1 MTTTGYMLRLFAWR
15 KAEFVKTCLAWTVY
29 HVTPLAQALLVKAIF
44 DTLSG
49 KAPVGYNPWTL
60 VVILA
65 SAYALRQIA
74 FVVSFRLFT
83 RYYLKVQAF
92 LRRNLLDYLMTARGS
107 RVLPESP
114 AGAVTRF
121 RDDVEE
127 MALYVESWVDIWG
140 FLIYGVC
147 AIAFLFW
154 IDPVIAAIVCTPLF
168 GMTLLI
174 RRLSPAIR
182 RLRQRTREATG
193 RVTDFIGET
202 FAAVQAVKVAGEE
215 EGMTAHFQSL
225 SQERRKR
232 DLADVLLTEMTR
244 SLFNGLIYIGIGF
257 MLTAATLKIQ
267 RGTFTVGD
275 LAVFIQ
281 LLPRVNHIL
290 TVIGSML
297 AQHRRIGVAT
307 ERIEKLMV
315 DAPEYQLVNPAPL
328 ILNGPLTSFAP
339 EPRQGT
345 HLETL
350 EVVGLSYHYPGTQ
363 MGIDNVSFSLKRGDF
378 VVVTGRI
385 GAGKT
390 TLIRVLQGLLPK
402 TAGRIL
408 WNGELIDDPAT
419 FFTPPNSSYTAQI
432 PRLFSDTLRD
442 NVLLGDSRDDHLL
455 LALEWAAMGPDLAV
469 LENGVDTVVGARGVK
484 LSGGQVQRASA
495 ARMIACGADLLI
507 LDDLSSALDLAT
519 EQQLWRTLLSERE
532 VACLVVSHRR
542 PALRRATQI
551 LLLEEGRIVARGTL
565 NELLASSA
573 SMRRIW
579 DEDEKTEADQSE
591 LFDIT
596 RLPGNGRDPA
606 ETPECKTGV
615 PES

>member
-49 KAPVGYNPWTL
+49 KATVGYNPWTL

-83 RYYLKVQAF
+83 RYYLRVQAF

-127 MALYVESWVDIWG
+127 IASYVESWVDIWG

-174 RRLSPAIR
+174 RRLSPVIR
-182 RLRQRTREATG
+182 RLRQRTRETTG

-215 EGMTAHFQSL
+215 DAMTAHFRSL

-232 DLADVLLTEMTR
+232 ALSDVLMTEMTR

-257 MLTAATLKIQ
+257 MLTAATLKIR

-297 AQHRRIGVAT
+297 AQHRRVGVAT

-328 ILNGPLTSFAP
+328 ILNGPPTSFAP

-345 HLETL
+345 RLETL

-402 TAGRIL
+402 TAGRIF
-408 WNGELIDDPAT
+408 WNGKSIDDPAT
-419 FFTPPNSSYTAQI
+419 FFTPPNSSYAAQI

-442 NVLLGDSRDDHLL
+442 NVLLGDSRDNHLL

-469 LENGVDTVVGARGVK
+469 LENGVDTVVGVRGVK

-495 ARMIACGADLLI
+495 ARMFACGADLLI

-519 EQQLWRTLLSERE
+519 EQQLWRTLLRERE
-532 VACLVVSHRR
+532 AACLVVSHRR
-542 PALRRATQI
+542 PALCRATQI

-565 NELLASSA
+565 DELLANSA

-596 RLPGNGRDPA
+596 RLSGNGRDPA
-606 ETPECKTGV
+606 KTPECKTGA
-615 PES
+615 PE